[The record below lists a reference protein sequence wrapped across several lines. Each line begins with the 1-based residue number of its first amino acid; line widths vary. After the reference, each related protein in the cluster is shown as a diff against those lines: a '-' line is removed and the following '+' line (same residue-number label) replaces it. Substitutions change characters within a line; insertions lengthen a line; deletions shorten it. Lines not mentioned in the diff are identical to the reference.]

1 MTERDSDDVIRG
13 RMVDL
18 IREEAGKPLAWW
30 YLSYSGVDKFNGG
43 VIIEATGFA
52 SAVVLSG
59 ELGISPGGEV
69 TGIKIPPDE
78 LPPDRYRHRCLS
90 LEELGEFWEMENL
103 KRLTDDE

>member
-1 MTERDSDDVIRG
+1 MA
-13 RMVDL
+13 DL
-18 IREEAGKPLAWW
+18 IREEARNPPAWW
-30 YLSYSGVDKFNGG
+30 YLSYSGEHQFNGG
-43 VIIEATGFA
+43 VIIEARGFA

-90 LEELGEFWEMENL
+90 LDELGEFWEMENL
-103 KRLTDDE
+103 KQLMED